1 MLQCF
6 INDFSEGAFSSP
18 EVGMPVDGGSNSVD
32 RRCGVVNC
40 YFLEHTDDVGSEL
53 M

>member
-40 YFLEHTDDVGSEL
+40 DISEHSGDVGSEL

>member
-18 EVGMPVDGGSNSVD
+18 EVGMPVDGRADLVNRGA
-32 RRCGVVNC
+32 RVVNVN
-40 YFLEHTDDVGSEL
+40 FGK
-53 M
+53 